1 MVVLVALALA
11 ACGRQGQAPLASP
24 TPGAASAAVDSPQ
37 AAAGPAARGA
47 QPERVYVTNERSS
60 TLSVIDAAIDRA
72 VQSIAVEGRP
82 RGIHVSPDGQR
93 VYVAI
98 SRAYEDQQ
106 LREGVLELDAASGK
120 VVAVHEA
127 GSDPGNFALGSGPS
141 RLYVANE
148 DEGTASVVELPSG
161 RMVKAVRVGE
171 APQGV
176 GISPDGRWVY
186 VTAQAANTVS
196 VLDTRKTEVVASF
209 EVDSRPRRA
218 SFTPD
223 GRLALV
229 TAEDGRTLSIVDVAR
244 RAVVGRYS
252 FPEPTERP
260 VDVVASP
267 DGRWAYVATG
277 GADAVA
283 ILDLSEPRKP
293 ALAATVAVG
302 DDVRGLGLSSDGGK
316 LYAANSG
323 SNDVSVIDTA
333 ARRVVATVTVGDG
346 PWGIAVAPAPRGLT
360 RGAGERSR

>member
-1 MVVLVALALA
+1 MLALVALALA
-11 ACGRQGQAPLASP
+11 ACERQGQAPLAKP
-24 TPGAASAAVDSPQ
+24 TPGAAQ
-37 AAAGPAARGA
+37 TAAAGPDAWSA

-60 TLSVIDAAIDRA
+60 TLSVIDPALDRA

-82 RGIHVSPDGQR
+82 RGVHVSPDGQR

-98 SRAYEDQQ
+98 SRAHEDQQ
-106 LREGVLELDAASGK
+106 VREGVLELDATSGK
-120 VVAVHEA
+120 VVGVHEV
-127 GSDPGNFALGSGPS
+127 GSDPGDFALGSGPP

-148 DEGTASVVELPSG
+148 HEGTASVVDLPSG
-161 RMVKAVRVGE
+161 QVVKAVRVGE

-186 VTAQAANTVS
+186 VTAQTANTVS

-229 TAEDGRTLSIVDVAR
+229 TAEDGRTVSVVDVAR

-260 VDVVASP
+260 LDVVASA
-267 DGRWAYVATG
+267 DGRSAYVATG
-277 GADAVA
+277 SAVA
-283 ILDLSEPRKP
+283 ILDLSEPRQP
-293 ALAATVAVG
+293 ELAATLAVG
-302 DDVRGLGLSSDGGK
+302 DDVQGLGLTADGRK

-346 PWGIAVAPAPRGLT
+346 PWGVGIGPVPRGLT
-360 RGAGERSR
+360 RGAGARSR